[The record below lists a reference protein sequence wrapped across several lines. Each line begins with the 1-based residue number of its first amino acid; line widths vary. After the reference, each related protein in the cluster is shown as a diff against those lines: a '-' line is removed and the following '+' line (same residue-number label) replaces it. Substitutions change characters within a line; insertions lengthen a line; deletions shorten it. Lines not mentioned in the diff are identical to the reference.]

1 MASPMSND
9 HLSPL
14 ARLESELADQSARLD
29 AAINNMPH
37 GLCMFDV
44 EKRLIICNASY
55 AHMYG
60 LPDALTQ
67 PGTPLEAIL
76 EHRYSVGNGP
86 SDRTTYFYVVA
97 EANEIGR
104 FASRNIDLADG
115 RVIKITHNPM
125 NGGGYVA
132 THEDVTAAVAVS
144 NELLKQRDALEA
156 AVQARTAE
164 IARQSRELERM
175 LAHERRINELQRQ
188 FVAMASH
195 EFRTPLTIIDAAAQ
209 RLVRRRFEIAP
220 DFVAEK
226 AERIRVAVARMVE
239 LMESILAVG
248 RLDHGALDLRHEPL
262 PIRQLIEACCD
273 RQQSIATTHNI
284 KLDLADLPDVI
295 EGDKGALEQVLTNL
309 LSNAVKYAPSAP
321 DIQVRGWRKD
331 GDIKV
336 AVRDN
341 GIGIDAED
349 LPQMFQRY
357 FRARTS
363 SGIAGTGIGLNLVK
377 QIIELHRGTIEV
389 VSNKGLGST
398 FTITL
403 PIKAQSPA

>member
-1 MASPMSND
+1 MSND

>member
-1 MASPMSND
+1 MTND

-14 ARLESELADQSARLD
+14 ARLENELADQSERLD

-37 GLCMFDV
+37 GLCMFDA
-44 EKRLIICNASY
+44 EKRLIICNVSY

-67 PGTPLEAIL
+67 PGTPLESIL

-86 SDRTTYFYVVA
+86 SDLTTYFYVVA
-97 EANEIGR
+97 EANEIGS
-104 FASRNIDLADG
+104 FASRNIDLSDG

-125 NGGGYVA
+125 KGGGYVA

-164 IARQSRELERM
+164 IERQSRELERM
-175 LAHERRINELQRQ
+175 LVQERRINELQRQ

-195 EFRTPLTIIDAAAQ
+195 EFRTPMTIIDAAAQ

-220 DFVAEK
+220 EFVMEK
-226 AERIRVAVARMVE
+226 AERIRGAIARMVE

-248 RLDHGALDLRHEPL
+248 RLDHGTLDMRHEPL
-262 PIRQLIEACCD
+262 PIRELIEACCD

-321 DIQVRGWRKD
+321 DIQVSGWRKD
-331 GDIKV
+331 DDIKV

-377 QIIELHRGTIEV
+377 QIIELHRGSIEV
-389 VSNKGLGST
+389 VSKKGLGST

-403 PIKAQSPA
+403 PIKAQSPI